1 MSDHTWDLR
10 TTALEVNDDKHFPN
24 FAHKH
29 SFDLILASDVIYSAA
44 YLFQL
49 ASTIKH
55 FMKPST
61 GRCVIV
67 SEAMRYDVFS
77 DRFEK
82 HVKDL
87 GLKKVYK
94 EQIKYKA

>member
-1 MSDHTWDLR
+1 MSDHAWDLR
-10 TTALEVNDDKHFPN
+10 ATALEVNDDKDFPN
-24 FAHKH
+24 VAHKQT
-29 SFDLILASDVIYSAA
+29 FDLIIASDVIYSAA
-44 YLFQL
+44 CLLHL

-67 SEAMRYDVFS
+67 SEARRYDVFS
-77 DRFEK
+77 NRFEK

-87 GLKKVYK
+87 GLKRLYK
-94 EQIKYKA
+94 EEIKYKG